1 MQEFN
6 ALCAFLTLERLESHP
21 DYLHWTVAQGRW
33 TCFSELSRI
42 LAPILASDE
51 PDSTQHT
58 QHPETNDAG
67 QGILKTIAM
76 SLAYQTALALD
87 KPFSDSNHEQ
97 SAEFNHS
104 LGYIS
109 SVCDPS
115 DHNSGTFDD
124 KSTPLLVVQAP
135 LQVKQRFDN
144 ATILPRVD
152 PEKVEQLHRL
162 GASSAQSKDSPA
174 RKTAVHTTVPSP
186 PRTDTEH
193 HLRVSAVA
201 APPLHV
207 PVATTDTPQPF
218 LQHSEVYHNNM
229 PQAYVAPAG
238 AVSGPGGYMYLLP
251 QGYPQNPNVF
261 GFMPAGAVPGSFAP
275 QMVPQMAGQHVIS
288 QQQMPFPLPIPAP
301 GPQATSSVSDQRLSI
316 DVGEGYPAG
325 QPWNR
330 PQSAQQQVQ
339 QQPRRSLGTPNTNA
353 PPSQAAKPAASSS
366 SARNP
371 PGNYDQQAPVEPF
384 TPRAAALST
393 NYFQPQSAYAY
404 NAVGQ
409 PGQPTDYHQGYP
421 APQSASHV
429 SPYVSHAHQS
439 HVNVAVRSEP
449 TDAHPHGKVPAWTTG
464 QEGPASSSARSH
476 VTPSA
481 QRPNTDVV
489 VAPPAAF
496 TVPVLDEAK
505 VKQMPAALR
514 RKMEADKEAA
524 ALAAEERQQESL
536 QAERAASRGRS
547 RSAPRGNSAA
557 AVPVTIVTPAT
568 SAAGRPQSAVR
579 GRGGN
584 AAAEHHPSAPSVG
597 RNGSSA
603 AVDVRKSSETAISKF
618 SQQSQP
624 SQGGGGGSV
633 RSGGGTS
640 RIPIAA
646 PLSVQRKDVPSSAE
660 QRPRT
665 AAPSLP
671 AEKVNYAGHVVYESK
686 CPLRCVS
693 VLGGG
698 PARTQFA
705 VGSNAKAIIAM
716 SYARGEIEAQRDVQA
731 SVVVD
736 RELAGVHS
744 GSVYCM
750 DYHAGL
756 GLIASGS
763 NDKAIRFCRYDV

>member
-1 MQEFN
+1 MQFLGLQEFN

-21 DYLHWTVAQGRW
+21 DYHNWTVAQGRW

-42 LAPILASDE
+42 LTPILAA
-51 PDSTQHT
+51 PDGLDPTQ
-58 QHPETNDAG
+58 QPPLETNDTR
-67 QGILKTIAM
+67 QGLLKTIAM

-97 SAEFNHS
+97 SAEFNHT

-109 SVCDPS
+109 SACDPS
-115 DHNSGTFDD
+115 GEDNGRFDD
-124 KSTPLLVVQAP
+124 KSTPLLVVQSP
-135 LQVKQRFDN
+135 LQVRQRFDT
-144 ATILPRVD
+144 ATALPRVD
-152 PEKVEQLHRL
+152 PEKVDTLHRL
-162 GASSAQSKDSPA
+162 ASSSAQSKDSPA
-174 RKTAVHTTVPSP
+174 RMAAVQRTVPSP

-193 HLRVSAVA
+193 HLKVSAAA
-201 APPLHV
+201 APPPHV
-207 PVATTDTPQPF
+207 PAVTTKIPQQQYA
-218 LQHSEVYHNNM
+218 QHSDVYQNNM
-229 PQAYVAPAG
+229 PQAFVAPAG
-238 AVSGPGGYMYLLP
+238 AVPGPGGYMYVLP
-251 QGYPQNPNVF
+251 PGYPQNPNVF
-261 GFMPAGAVPGSFAP
+261 GFMPAGGVPGSFVP
-275 QMVPQMAGQHVIS
+275 QMVPQMVGQQGFS
-288 QQQMPFPLPIPAP
+288 QQHMPFPLPMPVP
-301 GPQATSSVSDQRLSI
+301 GPQPQSAVQDQRLSI
-316 DVGEGYPAG
+316 DVGEGHPAG
-325 QPWNR
+325 QAWNR

-339 QQPRRSLGTPNTNA
+339 QQPRRSLGTPNANA
-353 PPSQAAKPAASSS
+353 PPSQSARQSASS

-371 PGNYDQQAPVEPF
+371 PTNYDQAPVDPF
-384 TPRAAALST
+384 TPQAVALPG
-393 NYFQPQSAYAY
+393 NYFQPQSAYSYYAMGQQ
-404 NAVGQ
+404 GQ
-409 PGQPTDYHQGYP
+409 PSDHQQGYP
-421 APQSASHV
+421 APQSV
-429 SPYVSHAHQS
+429 SQVTPYVTQPQPS
-439 HVNVAVRSEP
+439 HVNVAVRTEP
-449 TDAHPHGKVPAWTTG
+449 TDAHPHGKVPAWTAG
-464 QEGPASSSARSH
+464 QEGPASSSARSN
-476 VTPSA
+476 VTPGA
-481 QRPNTDVV
+481 PRPNAEVV

-547 RSAPRGNSAA
+547 RSAPRGNAA

-568 SAAGRPQSAVR
+568 SAAAGRPQSAVR
-579 GRGGN
+579 GRGNN
-584 AAAEHHPSAPSVG
+584 AAAENQPSAPSAV
-597 RNGSSA
+597 RNGNSA

-624 SQGGGGGSV
+624 SQGGGGSV
-633 RSGGGTS
+633 RSGGGAS

-646 PLSVQRKDVPSSAE
+646 PLSVQSKDIPSSAG
-660 QRPRT
+660 QRHRD
-665 AAPSLP
+665 AAPALP
-671 AEKVNYAGHVVYESK
+671 AEKVNYSAHVVYESK

-731 SVVVD
+731 SVIID

-763 NDKAIRFCRYDV
+763 NDKAVRFCR